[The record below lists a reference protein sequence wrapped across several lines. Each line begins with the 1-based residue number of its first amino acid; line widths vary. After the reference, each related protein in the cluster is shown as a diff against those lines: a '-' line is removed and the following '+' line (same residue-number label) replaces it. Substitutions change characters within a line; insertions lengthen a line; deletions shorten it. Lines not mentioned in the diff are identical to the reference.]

1 MFITWLKCCF
11 FSSSS
16 PSSSSSQHVWWPINN
31 VFCPFSFNFF
41 SLFIFFRTSQ
51 ILSCSCFFL
60 YGPLSF
66 GTSKYE
72 WWWLV
77 DDGGGGGGTISSS
90 MCFVYVFV
98 FVNSDELFF
107 WLEKIFILNTSQSLV
122 AFCYWNLL
130 QFIPSSP
137 SPFPSFFF
145 FQNNKSSSSSH
156 QVKKISEFFEIKIE
170 LIYTSTG
177 RWTVFFSQISVTIR
191 WMNEWN

>member
-1 MFITWLKCCF
+1 MNRTNILYSIHQFILFIRQASQSAKKRCMFVIAMQF
-11 FSSSS
+11 Y
-16 PSSSSSQHVWWPINN
+16 H
-31 VFCPFSFNFF
+31 FF
-41 SLFIFFRTSQ
+41 SLFIFFSNISNL
-51 ILSCSCFFL
+51 ILFMFFCMGHYL
-60 YGPLSF
+60 L
-66 GTSKYE
+66 E
-72 WWWLV
+72 HLNMN
-77 DDGGGGGGTISSS
+77 DGGGGGGTISSS

-156 QVKKISEFFEIKIE
+156 QVKKNF
-170 LIYTSTG
+170 
-177 RWTVFFSQISVTIR
+177 
-191 WMNEWN
+191 